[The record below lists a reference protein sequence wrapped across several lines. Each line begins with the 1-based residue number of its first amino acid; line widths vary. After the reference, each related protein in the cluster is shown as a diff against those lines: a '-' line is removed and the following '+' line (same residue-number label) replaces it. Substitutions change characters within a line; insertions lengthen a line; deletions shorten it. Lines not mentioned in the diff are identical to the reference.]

1 MVKKKYF
8 RVYKQLIMDTATISS
23 LRLFNQ
29 QIAAPQFKTAKELVG
44 WMGAMQA
51 QDFPMSKWAVG
62 LRLLHSTETEIEA
75 AFNRGE
81 ILRTHLMRPTWHL
94 VSPDDIY
101 WMLELTAPQIKSL
114 NKSRNREL
122 ELTETVL
129 KKSREIIQLLLEGN
143 RAMTREELGAHLNQA
158 GIKTNE
164 NRLSHIL
171 MEAEISGLICSGPI
185 RQKKHTHMLLEE
197 RVPKKQHLPKEE
209 SLALLARKY
218 FASHS
223 PATLP
228 DFVWWS
234 GLPVSDA
241 RKAVEMIKSEF
252 ISATIG
258 SETYWFSEAVLQPN
272 ILPDSVYLL
281 PAFDEYLISYKNR
294 NAVIAADH
302 HKKAI
307 SNNGIFRPTIVVNG
321 QISGL
326 WKRTFQK
333 ENVLVELDHFRPHDK
348 GEVNLVVQAAEKYGN
363 FMGRIIKLEIPSQ
376 SRLTRNH

>member
-1 MVKKKYF
+1 
-8 RVYKQLIMDTATISS
+8 MDLSAISS

-29 QIAAPQFKTAKELVG
+29 QIASPNFKTAMELVG
-44 WMGAMQA
+44 WMGAIQA

-62 LRLLHSTETEIEA
+62 LRLPHSTENEIET
-75 AFNRGE
+75 AFNRGD

-94 VSPDDIY
+94 VSANDIY
-101 WMLELTAPQIKSL
+101 WMLELTAPQIKSAA
-114 NKSRNREL
+114 KSRNREL
-122 ELTETVL
+122 ELTEAVL
-129 KKSREIIQLLLEGN
+129 RKSREIMLHFLEGN
-143 RAMTREELGAHLNQA
+143 HAMTREELGAHLNQA

-185 RQKKHTHMLLEE
+185 RHKKHTHMLLEE
-197 RVPKKQHLPKEE
+197 RVPKKKHLPKKEA
-209 SLALLARKY
+209 LALLARKY
-218 FASHS
+218 FTSHG

-241 RKAVEMIKSEF
+241 RKAVEMIKPEF
-252 ISATIG
+252 ISATNG
-258 SETYWFSEAVLQPN
+258 SEMYWFSEAVSPTEHLS
-272 ILPDSVYLL
+272 DSVYLL

-294 NAVIAADH
+294 SAVIAADH

-326 WKRTFQK
+326 WKRTFEK
-333 ENVLVELDHFRPHDK
+333 EKVIVEFDHFRPHDK
-348 GEVNLVVQAAEKYGN
+348 DEVNLVVQAAEKYGD
-363 FMGRIIKLEIPSQ
+363 FLSRISEIKIPIQ
-376 SRLTRNH
+376 SRLT